1 MPARFRW
8 GLRYR
13 EFWVGA
19 VRPLVLLPAF
29 NESARIARVLAGIRA
44 AAPGVDVLVVDDGS
58 HDDTAAVARAHGARV
73 VRLPFNLG
81 AGVAAQTGYKFA
93 VREGY
98 DCVVQ
103 LDSDGQHEPADIPR
117 LLAVIARGDAD
128 VAIGSRFLG
137 EVHYRAGLL
146 RRVGMGLFGLLA
158 WLFTGVRFSDV
169 TSGFRA
175 FGGDVVRFVAT
186 EWYPTDYADAD
197 VLITLRRAGFRL
209 TEVPVR
215 MYARAGGVSMHAG
228 LRPVYYVFK
237 MLLSVTLAPLR
248 REAVERKG

>member
-1 MPARFRW
+1 MKA
-8 GLRYR
+8 
-13 EFWVGA
+13 
-19 VRPLVLLPAF
+19 LVLVPAY

-44 AAPGVDVLVVDDGS
+44 AVPQAALLVVDDGS
-58 HDDTAAVARAHGARV
+58 ADDTAAVARAAGARV

-81 AGVAAQTGYKFA
+81 AGVAAQTGYKLA

-103 LDSDGQHEPADIPR
+103 LDADGQHEPADIPA
-117 LLAVIARGDAD
+117 LLGVIARGEAD

-137 EVHYRAGLL
+137 APTAYRAGVL
-146 RRVGMGLFGLLA
+146 RRTGMGLFGVLA
-158 WLFTGVRFSDV
+158 WLLTGVRFSDV

-175 FGGDVVRFVAT
+175 FSGDVARFVAT

-209 TEVPVR
+209 RDVPVR
-215 MYARAGGVSMHAG
+215 MYARAGGRSMHAG

-237 MLLSVTLAPLR
+237 MLLSVALAPVR
-248 REAVERKG
+248 RNGDRAERIVRWRS